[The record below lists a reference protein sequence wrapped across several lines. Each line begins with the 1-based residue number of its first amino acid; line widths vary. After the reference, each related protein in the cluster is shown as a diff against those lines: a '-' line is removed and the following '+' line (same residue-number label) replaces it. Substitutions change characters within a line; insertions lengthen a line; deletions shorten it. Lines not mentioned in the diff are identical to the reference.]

1 MIKHLLFQL
10 FAIVVALAL
19 FGSSESTIYGQQL
32 GQPATFGKR
41 FQVDDSV
48 DSLDLIAGAAR
59 RLKFRYDVPELVVEN
74 PEIVQ
79 ATPVSPNEI
88 LITGLK
94 PGVSTLTV
102 SDADQNL
109 QMINIEVKVDTRK
122 LEMAFR
128 KYFPDSQIKVHP
140 LQTGVILAGHVARA
154 DQVANIMLV
163 ARDFFPTNVVNQLQV
178 NGNQNIAIKVKI
190 YEVSRSRL
198 RQLGI
203 DWSYLGD
210 EFSIVS
216 SVSQIIQAVNRNNGV
231 TSGGNT
237 LSFGVVD
244 DGGNQFDSFINTLE
258 RHSIAKLLDQP
269 ILVAQNGR
277 PAEFL
282 SGGEIPILIP
292 AGLGTSTVEFRAFG
306 TKLDMV
312 PIVHGNGELT
322 LEVRAEVSEVAE
334 DLASANGTP
343 GFRVRRVN
351 TGVKMKA
358 GHTLA
363 LAGDY
368 RESHQASKRGIPGL
382 MHSPVFGPL
391 FRNVQDDQNE
401 TELVFLITPR
411 FISDVDPALAPQLGP
426 GQTTT
431 VPSTRQLMV
440 DGYLEV
446 PRCADDCPIDEGGNR
461 PAYDGNGGFGM
472 NAPMQQPMM
481 MNGGIPM
488 QPQMGYPEIGAQ
500 SRQTANTIAQTR
512 AYPAQNVNQ
521 QSVQAAPQQ
530 RFAPGQQNPIQPVS
544 FNREV
549 EQRTE
554 AMKKKSL
561 LQRIGISVPKP
572 SANNQ
577 PPAGGGGFMWP
588 DANNQ

>member
-1 MIKHLLFQL
+1 MIKHLNCKF
-10 FAIVVALAL
+10 FAALIVAIAVV
-19 FGSSESTIYGQQL
+19 SCPESNVSAQVNL
-32 GQPATFGKR
+32 GQR

-48 DSLDLIAGAAR
+48 DQLELIAGQAR
-59 RLKFRYDVPELVVEN
+59 RLKFKYDIPELVVEN
-74 PEIVQ
+74 PEILQ
-79 ATPVSPNEI
+79 ATPVSPNEV
-88 LITGLK
+88 LVTGIK
-94 PGVSTLTV
+94 SGVSSITV
-102 SDADQNL
+102 SDAENNL
-109 QMINIEVKVDTRK
+109 QMINVEVKVDTRK
-122 LEMAFR
+122 LELAFR
-128 KYFPDSQIKVHP
+128 NYFPDSQIKVHP

-154 DQVANIMLV
+154 DQVANIMAT
-163 ARDFFPTNVVNQLQV
+163 ARDFFPANVVNQLQV

-190 YEVSRSRL
+190 YEVSRAKL

-203 DWSYLGD
+203 DWSYID
-210 EFSIVS
+210 PEFSIVS
-216 SVSQIIQAVNRNNGV
+216 SVSQIIQAVNLTNGV
-231 TSGGNT
+231 TAGENT

-244 DGGNQFDSFINTLE
+244 DGGSQFNSFINTLE

-282 SGGEIPILIP
+282 SGGEVPILIP

-334 DLASANGTP
+334 DLASSDGTP

-368 RESHQASKRGIPGL
+368 REDHSATKRGIPGL

-391 FRNVQDDQNE
+391 FRTVEDTSNE
-401 TELVFLITPR
+401 TELVFMITPR
-411 FISDVDPALAPQLGP
+411 FISDVDPASAPRLGP
-426 GQTTT
+426 GQMTT
-431 VPSTRQLMV
+431 VPSSRELLI

-446 PRCADDCPIDEGGNR
+446 PRCGDDCPVPPVTQPQFQNTA
-461 PAYDGNGGFGM
+461 PGFGA
-472 NAPMQQPMM
+472 NFSQPIHQ
-481 MNGGIPM
+481 G
-488 QPQMGYPEIGAQ
+488 GYPGI
-500 SRQTANTIAQTR
+500 
-512 AYPAQNVNQ
+512 V
-521 QSVQAAPQQ
+521 PQQ
-530 RFAPGQQNPIQPVS
+530 VYGQSQPVQRQQVRPTQSAIQPVA

-549 EQRTE
+549 TQRVAE
-554 AMKKKSL
+554 GAKKSL

-572 SANNQ
+572 AARAPQS
-577 PPAGGGGFMWP
+577 GDGFMWP
-588 DANNQ
+588 GAGQ

>member
-1 MIKHLLFQL
+1 MIKRLHCQV
-10 FAIVVALAL
+10 FAILIALTAIAY
-19 FGSSESTIYGQQL
+19 SEPTAL
-32 GQPATFGKR
+32 GQSAPKNFGQR

-48 DSLDLIAGAAR
+48 DQLDLIAGAAR
-59 RLKFRYDVPELVVEN
+59 RLKFKYDVPELVVEN

-94 PGVSTLTV
+94 PGISTLTV

-109 QMINIEVKVDTRK
+109 QMINVEVKVDTRK
-122 LEMAFR
+122 LELAFR

-210 EFSIVS
+210 EFSIIS
-216 SVSQIIQAVNRNNGV
+216 SVSQIIQAASQNNGV
-231 TSGGNT
+231 SAGANT
-237 LSFGVVD
+237 LAFGVVD
-244 DGGNQFDSFINTLE
+244 DGGNRFDAFVQTLE

-282 SGGEIPILIP
+282 SGGEIPILLP
-292 AGLGTSTVEFRAFG
+292 AGLGTATVEFRAFG

-322 LEVRAEVSEVAE
+322 LEVRAEVSEVAQ
-334 DLASANGTP
+334 DLASADGTP

-368 RESHQASKRGIPGL
+368 RESHAASKRGIPGL

-391 FRNVQDDQNE
+391 FRTVQDDVSE
-401 TELVFLITPR
+401 TELVFLITPH
-411 FISDVDPALAPQLGP
+411 FISDVEPELAPRLGP
-426 GQTTT
+426 GQTTS
-431 VPSTRQLMV
+431 VPSARQLMI

-446 PRCADDCPIDEGGNR
+446 PRCADDECPVDDGQGR
-461 PAYDGNGGFGM
+461 PAYNGNGGFGM
-472 NAPMQQPMM
+472 NAAPAMQQQHMQYPPMQQS
-481 MNGGIPM
+481 
-488 QPQMGYPEIGAQ
+488 MGYPEIGAN
-500 SRQTANTIAQTR
+500 AAQRRPVQQMR
-512 AYPAQNVNQ
+512 APMQQN
-521 QSVQAAPQQ
+521 APQQ
-530 RFAPGQQNPIQPVS
+530 NFQPQNSIQPVA
-544 FNREV
+544 FNREI
-549 EQRTE
+549 ERRTNE
-554 AMKKKSL
+554 MASKKNL
-561 LQRIGISVPKP
+561 LQRIGISVPQP
-572 SANNQ
+572 SAGNQ
-577 PPAGGGGFMWP
+577 TPPADGGGFMWP
-588 DANNQ
+588 ESANGNQ

>member
-1 MIKHLLFQL
+1 MIKHLNCNLFCAL
-10 FAIVVALAL
+10 LVALATIAC
-19 FGSSESTIYGQQL
+19 SEASVSAQANL
-32 GQPATFGKR
+32 GQR
-41 FQVDDSV
+41 FKVDDSV
-48 DSLDLIAGAAR
+48 DQLELIAGAAR
-59 RLKFRYDVPELVVEN
+59 RLKFKYDIPELVVEN

-102 SDADQNL
+102 SDADKNL
-109 QMINIEVKVDTRK
+109 QMINVEVKVDTRK

-128 KYFPDSQIKVHP
+128 NYFPDSQIKVHP

-154 DQVANIMLV
+154 DQVANIMAT

-190 YEVSRSRL
+190 YEVSRTKL

-203 DWSYLGD
+203 DWSYID
-210 EFSIVS
+210 PEFSIVS
-216 SVSQIIQAVNRNNGV
+216 SVSQIIQAVNRNSGV
-231 TSGGNT
+231 TAGENT

-244 DGGNQFDSFINTLE
+244 DGGTQFDTFIQTLE

-322 LEVRAEVSEVAE
+322 LEVRAEVSEVAD
-334 DLASANGTP
+334 DLASADGTP

-368 RESHQASKRGIPGL
+368 REDHAATKRGIPGL
-382 MHSPVFGPL
+382 MHSPVFGPI
-391 FRNVQDDQNE
+391 FRTVEDTENE

-411 FISDVDPALAPQLGP
+411 FISDVDPASAPQLGP
-426 GQTTT
+426 GQMTTAPT
-431 VPSTRQLMV
+431 SRQLMV

-446 PRCADDCPIDEGGNR
+446 PRCTDDCPIPPSYSRQSMNGNMSQGYGVNPGNNGQAM
-461 PAYDGNGGFGM
+461 PAGYPGIGNG
-472 NAPMQQPMM
+472 A
-481 MNGGIPM
+481 
-488 QPQMGYPEIGAQ
+488 
-500 SRQTANTIAQTR
+500 
-512 AYPAQNVNQ
+512 V
-521 QSVQAAPQQ
+521 APQTPSFQ
-530 RFAPGQQNPIQPVS
+530 SQSPNFGQTQPTNANPVQPVS
-544 FNREV
+544 FNRDL
-549 EQRTE
+549 EQK
-554 AMKKKSL
+554 ASAAKKKTL
-561 LQRIGISVPKP
+561 LQRIGISIPKREEGN
-572 SANNQ
+572 SQ
-577 PPAGGGGFMWP
+577 SGGGFMWP
-588 DANNQ
+588 GANGQ

>member
-1 MIKHLLFQL
+1 MILHLNRYF
-10 FAIVVALAL
+10 IVALLVALATTI
-19 FGSSESTIYGQQL
+19 STESVSMGQANL
-32 GQPATFGKR
+32 GQR

-48 DSLDLIAGAAR
+48 DQLALIAGAAR
-59 RLKFRYDVPELVVEN
+59 RLKFKYDIPELVVEN
-74 PEIVQ
+74 PDILQ

-109 QMINIEVKVDTRK
+109 QMINVEVKVDTRK
-122 LEMAFR
+122 LELAFR
-128 KYFPDSQIKVHP
+128 NYFPDSQIKVHP

-154 DQVANIMLV
+154 DQVANIIAV
-163 ARDFFPTNVVNQLQV
+163 ARDFFPTNVINQLQV

-190 YEVSRSRL
+190 YEVSRTKL

-210 EFSIVS
+210 DFSIVS
-216 SVSQIIQAVNRNNGV
+216 SVSQIIQAFN
-231 TSGGNT
+231 
-237 LSFGVVD
+237 VD
-244 DGGNQFDSFINTLE
+244 DGATTSGDQTLQFGVMDDGDQFNAFINTLE

-282 SGGEIPILIP
+282 SGGEVPILVP
-292 AGLGTSTVEFRAFG
+292 SGLGTTTVQFRAFG

-334 DLASANGTP
+334 DLANSAGTP

-351 TGVKMKA
+351 TGVKMRA

-368 RESHQASKRGIPGL
+368 RESHTGTKQGIPGL
-382 MHSPVFGPL
+382 MHSPVLGPL
-391 FRNVQDDQNE
+391 FRTVNDTVDE
-401 TELVFLITPR
+401 VELVFMITPQ
-411 FISDVDPALAPQLGP
+411 FVSDVDPSVAPQLGP

-431 VPSTRQLMV
+431 PPSARQLYI

-446 PRCADDCPIDEGGNR
+446 PRCNDDCPVNNGYGTQAGFPNQASQSFGNQVPAAPTMGYPGVGSNANAGG
-461 PAYDGNGGFGM
+461 A
-472 NAPMQQPMM
+472 APVAGYP
-481 MNGGIPM
+481 
-488 QPQMGYPEIGAQ
+488 QPQMRVQQQQVHPVQQQQLHPVQA
-500 SRQTANTIAQTR
+500 
-512 AYPAQNVNQ
+512 VNYN
-521 QSVQAAPQQ
+521 QSVQQGVA
-530 RFAPGQQNPIQPVS
+530 N
-544 FNREV
+544 
-549 EQRTE
+549 
-554 AMKKKSL
+554 KKRSL
-561 LQRIGISVPKP
+561 LQRIGIGVPEP
-572 SANNQ
+572 APAN
-577 PPAGGGGFMWP
+577 AGGTSGGFMWP
-588 DANNQ
+588 TANQ

>member
-1 MIKHLLFQL
+1 MKKHLNCNLFMGL
-10 FAIVVALAL
+10 VVALLTIVAS
-19 FGSSESTIYGQQL
+19 GSSLSAQAKFGQ
-32 GQPATFGKR
+32 K

-48 DSLDLIAGAAR
+48 DQLELIAGAAR
-59 RLKFRYDVPELVVEN
+59 RLKFEFDIPELVVEN

-88 LITGLK
+88 LVTGLK
-94 PGVSTLTV
+94 PGISTLTV
-102 SDADQNL
+102 SDADKNL
-109 QMINIEVKVDTRK
+109 QMINVEVKVDTRK

-128 KYFPDSQIKVHP
+128 NYFPDSQIKVHP

-178 NGNQNIAIKVKI
+178 NGNQNIAIKVKV
-190 YEVSRSRL
+190 YEVSRTKL

-203 DWSYLGD
+203 DWSYISP

-216 SVSQIIQAVNRNNGV
+216 SVSQIIQAVNRNSGV
-231 TSGGNT
+231 QANGNT
-237 LSFGVVD
+237 LAFGVVD
-244 DGGNQFDSFINTLE
+244 DGGTQFDAFIQTLE

-292 AGLGTSTVEFRAFG
+292 AGLGVATVEFRAFG

-322 LEVRAEVSEVAE
+322 LEVRAEVSEVAA
-334 DLASANGTP
+334 DLASPDGTP

-368 RESHQASKRGIPGL
+368 REDHTATKQGIPGL

-391 FRNVQDDQNE
+391 FRAVSDEANE
-401 TELVFLITPR
+401 TELVFLITPS
-411 FISDVDPALAPQLGP
+411 FISDVDPAVTPKLGLGQMTTAP
-426 GQTTT
+426 
-431 VPSTRQLMV
+431 SSRQLMI

-446 PRCADDCPIDEGGNR
+446 PRCADDCPINQNGNQSQS
-461 PAYDGNGGFGM
+461 PAVNQGFGVNTGNQTLGGFPQLDTNQGAS
-472 NAPMQQPMM
+472 NLSPYPS
-481 MNGGIPM
+481 
-488 QPQMGYPEIGAQ
+488 QPQTPQ
-500 SRQTANTIAQTR
+500 SM
-512 AYPAQNVNQ
+512 P
-521 QSVQAAPQQ
+521 APQRSRISAASFEEAAQ
-530 RFAPGQQNPIQPVS
+530 RAAGGQP
-544 FNREV
+544 
-549 EQRTE
+549 
-554 AMKKKSL
+554 KKKSL
-561 LQRIGISVPKP
+561 LQRIGINIPKGNDN
-572 SANNQ
+572 ATTAGDGFTW
-577 PPAGGGGFMWP
+577 PA
-588 DANNQ
+588 DTQNR

>member
-1 MIKHLLFQL
+1 MNKHLNRNTFLNMVV
-10 FAIVVALAL
+10 AIVAIAFTASNATAQQAAL
-19 FGSSESTIYGQQL
+19 
-32 GQPATFGKR
+32 GKR

-48 DSLDLIAGAAR
+48 DQLEIISGSAR
-59 RLKFRYDVPELVVEN
+59 RLKFKHDVPELVVEN
-74 PEIVQ
+74 PEILQ

-88 LITGLK
+88 LLSGIK

-102 SDADQNL
+102 SDADKNL
-109 QMINIEVKVDTRK
+109 QMINVEVKVDTRK

-128 KYFPDSQIKVHP
+128 NYFPDSQIRVHP

-154 DQVANIMLV
+154 DQVANIMAT
-163 ARDFFPTNVVNQLQV
+163 ARDFFPTNVINQLRV
-178 NGNQNIAIKVKI
+178 NGNQNIAIKVKV
-190 YEVSRSRL
+190 YEVSRTKL

-216 SVSQIIQAVNRNNGV
+216 SVSQIIQAFDATGP
-231 TSGGNT
+231 TAGANT
-237 LSFGVVD
+237 LAFGVVD
-244 DGGNQFDSFINTLE
+244 DGGTRFDSFIQTLE

-292 AGLGTSTVEFRAFG
+292 AGLGTATVEFRAFG

-322 LEVRAEVSEVAE
+322 LEVRAEVSEVAQ
-334 DLASANGTP
+334 DLGTADGTP

-368 RESHQASKRGIPGL
+368 REDHAATKQGLPGI
-382 MHSPVFGPL
+382 MHNPVFGPL
-391 FRNVQDDQNE
+391 FRTVQDETNE

-411 FISDVDPALAPQLGP
+411 FISDVDPASAPQLGP
-426 GQTTT
+426 GQMT
-431 VPSTRQLMV
+431 VPPSTRELMI

-446 PRCADDCPIDEGGNR
+446 PRCADDCPIPQRD
-461 PAYDGNGGFGM
+461 NGF
-472 NAPMQQPMM
+472 QF
-481 MNGGIPM
+481 
-488 QPQMGYPEIGAQ
+488 
-500 SRQTANTIAQTR
+500 
-512 AYPAQNVNQ
+512 QN
-521 QSVQAAPQQ
+521 QAAPVQGGQMDEGTFQQVGQNIQPAKVNPYPAPPMGPQVEAVQANSKPSKAKSFLQRLGIGKSSNAQQ
-530 RFAPGQQNPIQPVS
+530 RQASN
-544 FNREV
+544 
-549 EQRTE
+549 
-554 AMKKKSL
+554 
-561 LQRIGISVPKP
+561 
-572 SANNQ
+572 
-577 PPAGGGGFMWP
+577 GFMWP
-588 DANNQ
+588 NEELKR

>member
-1 MIKHLLFQL
+1 MTKHLNRNLL
-10 FAIVVALAL
+10 CALLIAFA
-19 FGSSESTIYGQQL
+19 
-32 GQPATFGKR
+32 ATACSVTELSAQANLEKR

-48 DSLDLIAGAAR
+48 DQLELIAGAAR
-59 RLKFRYDVPELVVEN
+59 RLKFEYDIPELVVEN
-74 PEIVQ
+74 PEVLQ
-79 ATPVSPNEI
+79 ATPVSPNEV

-94 PGVSTLTV
+94 PGISTITI
-102 SDADQNL
+102 SDADKNL
-109 QMINIEVKVDTRK
+109 QMINVEVKVDTRK

-128 KYFPDSQIKVHP
+128 NYFPDSQIKVHP

-154 DQVANIMLV
+154 DQVANIMMV

-190 YEVSRSRL
+190 YEVSRTKL

-203 DWSYLGD
+203 DWSYLGQ

-216 SVSQIIQAVNRNNGV
+216 SISQIIQAVNRNNGV
-231 TSGGNT
+231 TAGANS

-244 DGGNQFDSFINTLE
+244 DGGNQFDTFIQTLE

-292 AGLGTSTVEFRAFG
+292 AGLGVATVEFRAFG

-322 LEVRAEVSEVAE
+322 LEVRAEVSEVAN
-334 DLASANGTP
+334 DLASTDGTP

-368 RESHQASKRGIPGL
+368 REDHTATKRGIPGL

-391 FRNVQDDQNE
+391 FRTVQDEVNE
-401 TELVFLITPR
+401 TELVFMITPR
-411 FISDVDPALAPQLGP
+411 FISDVDPSSAPRLGP
-426 GQTTT
+426 GQMTT
-431 VPSTRQLMV
+431 VPSSRQLMI

-446 PRCADDCPIDEGGNR
+446 PRCEDDCPVPPVSGPRSSGMINSQQ
-461 PAYDGNGGFGM
+461 GFG
-472 NAPMQQPMM
+472 PSTIEG
-481 MNGGIPM
+481 GGIPM
-488 QPQMGYPEIGAQ
+488 QSGYPGIGATQPPASPFAQQAQ
-500 SRQTANTIAQTR
+500 SF
-512 AYPAQNVNQ
+512 
-521 QSVQAAPQQ
+521 AASRPVSPNG
-530 RFAPGQQNPIQPVS
+530 AIQPVA
-544 FNREV
+544 FNREI
-549 EQRTE
+549 EQRVSAT
-554 AMKKKSL
+554 KKKSL
-561 LQRIGISVPKP
+561 LQKIGISIPKLKTDNKP
-572 SANNQ
+572 NTQS
-577 PPAGGGGFMWP
+577 GGGFMWP
-588 DANNQ
+588 GADGQ

>member
-1 MIKHLLFQL
+1 MIKHLNCKLL
-10 FAIVVALAL
+10 CALLIAL
-19 FGSSESTIYGQQL
+19 TTIACSEIELSAQANL
-32 GQPATFGKR
+32 GQR

-48 DSLDLIAGAAR
+48 DQLELIAGSAR
-59 RLKFRYDVPELVVEN
+59 RLKFKYDIPELVVEN
-74 PEIVQ
+74 PEILQ

-94 PGVSTLTV
+94 PGISTITV
-102 SDADQNL
+102 SDADKNL
-109 QMINIEVKVDTRK
+109 QMINVEVKVDTRK
-122 LEMAFR
+122 LELAFR
-128 KYFPDSQIKVHP
+128 NYFPDSQIKVHP

-154 DQVANIMLV
+154 DQVANIMAT

-190 YEVSRSRL
+190 YEVSRTKL

-203 DWSYLGD
+203 DWSYID
-210 EFSIVS
+210 PEFSIVS
-216 SVSQIIQAVNRNNGV
+216 SVSQIIQAVNRTNGV
-231 TSGGNT
+231 TAGENT
-237 LSFGVVD
+237 LAFGVVD
-244 DGGNQFDSFINTLE
+244 DGGSQFDGFIQTLE

-282 SGGEIPILIP
+282 SGGEVPILIP

-334 DLASANGTP
+334 DLASTDGTP

-368 RESHQASKRGIPGL
+368 REDHSATKRGIPGL

-391 FRNVQDDQNE
+391 FRSVTDEVNE
-401 TELVFLITPR
+401 TELVFMITPR
-411 FISDVDPALAPQLGP
+411 FISDVDPALAPRLGP
-426 GQTTT
+426 GQMTTP
-431 VPSTRQLMV
+431 PSSRQLMI

-446 PRCADDCPIDEGGNR
+446 PRCADDCPVPPVSAPTANL
-461 PAYDGNGGFGM
+461 NSGFGQV
-472 NAPMQQPMM
+472 APQA
-481 MNGGIPM
+481 N
-488 QPQMGYPEIGAQ
+488 YPGFGA
-500 SRQTANTIAQTR
+500 N
-512 AYPAQNVNQ
+512 
-521 QSVQAAPQQ
+521 APQQ
-530 RFAPGQQNPIQPVS
+530 ILQDNTFPMQAQTHQGSQSRVVSPVRPVS
-544 FNREV
+544 FDSEV
-549 EQRTE
+549 QQRATST
-554 AMKKKSL
+554 KKKSL
-561 LQRIGISVPKP
+561 LQRIGINVPKTNRGNQAS
-572 SANNQ
+572 SA
-577 PPAGGGGFMWP
+577 GDGFAWP
-588 DANNQ
+588 EQQ

>member
-1 MIKHLLFQL
+1 MIKHLNCKVIF
-10 FAIVVALAL
+10 AL
-19 FGSSESTIYGQQL
+19 FIAFTVLASSGTPVSAQANFGQ
-32 GQPATFGKR
+32 R

-48 DSLDLIAGAAR
+48 DQLELIAGAAR
-59 RLKFRYDVPELVVEN
+59 RLKFKYDIPELVVEN
-74 PEIVQ
+74 PEILQ
-79 ATPVSPNEI
+79 ATPVSPNEV

-94 PGVSTLTV
+94 PGVSTITV
-102 SDADQNL
+102 SDADENL
-109 QMINIEVKVDTRK
+109 QMINVEVKVDTRK

-128 KYFPDSQIKVHP
+128 NYFPDSQIKVHP

-154 DQVANIMLV
+154 DQVANIMQV
-163 ARDFFPTNVVNQLQV
+163 ASDFFPSNVVNQLQV

-190 YEVSRSRL
+190 YEVSRTKL

-203 DWSYLGD
+203 DWSYLGP

-216 SVSQIIQAVNRNNGV
+216 SVSQIIQAANQTAGV
-231 TSGGNT
+231 TAGGNT

-244 DGGNQFDSFINTLE
+244 EGGRQFDSFIQTLE

-269 ILVAQNGR
+269 VLVAQNGR

-292 AGLGTSTVEFRAFG
+292 QGLGNATVEFKAFG

-334 DLASANGTP
+334 DLATINGTP

-368 RESHQASKRGIPGL
+368 REDHSASKTGIPGL

-391 FRNVQDDQNE
+391 FRTVEDQVNE
-401 TELVFLITPR
+401 TELVFMITPR
-411 FISDVDPALAPQLGP
+411 FISDVDPSATPQLGP
-426 GQTTT
+426 GQMTTY
-431 VPSTRQLMV
+431 PSSRQLMV

-446 PRCADDCPIDEGGNR
+446 PRCEDDCPVPPVSRQNTNVNPGFGANMNLN
-461 PAYDGNGGFGM
+461 NGGEPIQVGYPGIGSGAV
-472 NAPMQQPMM
+472 APAMGSLGQSQVRQPM
-481 MNGGIPM
+481 
-488 QPQMGYPEIGAQ
+488 
-500 SRQTANTIAQTR
+500 T
-512 AYPAQNVNQ
+512 
-521 QSVQAAPQQ
+521 
-530 RFAPGQQNPIQPVS
+530 QNPIQPVT
-544 FNREV
+544 FNRQV
-549 EQRTE
+549 EQRAAAT
-554 AMKKKSL
+554 KKPSF
-561 LQRIGISVPKP
+561 LQRIGISVPEP
-572 SANNQ
+572 STSSQ
-577 PPAGGGGFMWP
+577 TEGGFMWP
-588 DANNQ
+588 ESGR